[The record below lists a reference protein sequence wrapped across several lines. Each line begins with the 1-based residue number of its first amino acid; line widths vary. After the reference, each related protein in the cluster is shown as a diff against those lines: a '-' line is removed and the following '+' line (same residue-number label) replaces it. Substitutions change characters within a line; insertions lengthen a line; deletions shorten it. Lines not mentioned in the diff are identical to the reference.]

1 MKKNLILLGMM
12 GVGKTTIGK
21 ILAKKLKLEFIDTD
35 ANIEKENSMSINDIF
50 EQKGEKFFRTEE
62 ERIVLKYL
70 KKKDCVIALGGGAFI
85 NKKLREN
92 ILKNASSFWLN
103 LNIKTLT
110 ERAKWSSKR
119 PLLKNENYKKVIKDL
134 FLERRNF
141 YKLANY
147 KIECDRIG
155 KNDIVTKIIDLY
167 EKY

>member
-1 MKKNLILLGMM
+1 VKKNLILLGMM

>member
-1 MKKNLILLGMM
+1 
-12 GVGKTTIGK
+12 
-21 ILAKKLKLEFIDTD
+21 
-35 ANIEKENSMSINDIF
+35 MSINDIF